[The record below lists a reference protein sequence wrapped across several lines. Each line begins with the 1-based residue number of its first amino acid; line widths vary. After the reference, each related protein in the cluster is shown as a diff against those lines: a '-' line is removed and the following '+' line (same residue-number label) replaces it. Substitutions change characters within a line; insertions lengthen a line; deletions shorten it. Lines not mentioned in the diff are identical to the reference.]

1 VGDMRTQR
9 WVEHRAQT
17 RDRYIDSAMRTIDEL
32 GPHVSMRE
40 IAADAKIPKPTL
52 YRFFT
57 DKSALASAI
66 RDRIRGTVN
75 ETFMA
80 ALQRPGTTGGQ
91 FVREVLHSYL
101 DAVLKRPNIFRFV
114 VLTMS
119 ESSGSTGQPQ
129 PGSTATQN
137 IASVLG
143 PLMTS
148 LGGTATN
155 IELDSRMI
163 VGTVISAADWWL
175 HNARQDAPPEHFVD
189 HVEKYIRAMLLAS
202 AEANGVALNF
212 DAPIAEMIVGKG
224 RQSRVVMP

>member
-1 VGDMRTQR
+1 MGDMRTER
-9 WVEHRAQT
+9 WVEHRAQM
-17 RDRYIDSAMRTIDEL
+17 RDRYVDSAMRTIDGL

-57 DKSALASAI
+57 DKSELASAI

-101 DAVLKRPNIFRFV
+101 DAVLERPNIFRFL

-119 ESSGSTGQPQ
+119 ESSDSAGQALQ
-129 PGSTATQN
+129 PGSNTTQN

-155 IELDSRMI
+155 IELDSQMI
-163 VGTVISAADWWL
+163 VGSVISATDWWL
-175 HNARQDAPPEHFVD
+175 RNAQHDAPAEHFVD
-189 HVEKYIRAMLLAS
+189 HVERYVRAMLLAT
-202 AEANGVALNF
+202 AEANGVELSF
-212 DAPIAEMIVGKG
+212 DAPIAEMIGASTG
-224 RQSRVVMP
+224 NARS